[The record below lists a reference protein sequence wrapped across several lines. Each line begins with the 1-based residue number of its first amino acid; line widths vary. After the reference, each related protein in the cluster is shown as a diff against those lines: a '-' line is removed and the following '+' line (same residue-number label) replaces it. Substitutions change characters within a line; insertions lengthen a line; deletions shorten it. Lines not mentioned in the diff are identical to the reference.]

1 LSVKLLRHTIGCTLA
16 FGSANVRSL
25 SPSKLDDLLVE
36 FKHHSLDA
44 MLLCETW
51 HDADSVSIRRLRAE
65 GFGVVER
72 ARPRQN
78 DASLKVN
85 HGGVA
90 IVVAPKF
97 RVKAVEIGSSPST
110 FECTAARITSG
121 QSSCLVAVFYRPG
134 SSAVTGT
141 FFTELADVIKHLLT
155 FIDPLVLAGDVNIR
169 LERESDP
176 NTVAY
181 GELMSAYGM
190 VQLVQ
195 GATHDQGGTLD
206 VVCTRDDLPLPTV
219 CVYDNGI
226 SDHRLL
232 CWRSC
237 LQRPPPVYTSSTR
250 RTWRSFDQEV
260 FRKNLQMS
268 VLCDNLFW
276 NKLDGEALV
285 LLYNNTLESLLN
297 DQIPVRSTTCRRR
310 PSNAWFNDECRKAK
324 QSLRILERAA
334 RQAGELSD
342 STAVLA
348 WRDERRRYLALVRR
362 TRSTFWTSRVESER
376 FQPRRLWQ
384 SFDHI
389 LGRGRGPPADIDA
402 STLHRFFDEKVNAV
416 RAATSSATPPVFT
429 AAPAGCELRMFTPVT
444 EADVIELLK
453 SLPDKQCSSDPMP
466 TWLLKA
472 NSDILAPFLCR
483 LFCESLESGTVS
495 LTLKSAYITPILKKS
510 DLDPTD
516 PKSYRPISNLS
527 VLSKM
532 MERLVSKQLV
542 TYLKENNLLPDLQS
556 AYKVNHSTET
566 AVLKVL
572 SDILLALD
580 SGDIGMLMM
589 LDLSAAFDSVD
600 HATLLKRLTTS
611 YGLKGSVIN
620 WFRSYL
626 SDRTQCVHSSK
637 TRSSISTLLYG
648 VPQGSVLGPILFLLY
663 VADVLQLIK
672 RHQLLPHAY
681 ADDTQIYGFC
691 NPSDADVLQ
700 ERVAACFDE
709 VSEWTAA
716 NRLQLNPSKTEVL
729 WCASTR
735 RQHLVTSTPI
745 QLGSASVSPVSTVRD
760 LGFHINSDVT
770 LTTHVSATVRACFS
784 VLRQIRSVQRSLTRD
799 ALIVLLRALVI
810 SKVDYCCSALV
821 GVSGQQINRLQS
833 VLNAA
838 ARLVF
843 AAHKFDHVTPYLR
856 DLHWLKITERIQFRL
871 CVLAFRCLHGTAP
884 AYLANSLHLVSDN
897 DARRRLRSADA
908 LTLVVPATRRSTLGD
923 RAFPVAAA
931 TAWNT
936 LPSAV
941 RHSPSLSVF
950 CKRLKTTL
958 FSRSFPPK

>member
-1 LSVKLLRHTIGCTLA
+1 
-16 FGSANVRSL
+16 
-25 SPSKLDDLLVE
+25 
-36 FKHHSLDA
+36 
-44 MLLCETW
+44 
-51 HDADSVSIRRLRAE
+51 
-65 GFGVVER
+65 
-72 ARPRQN
+72 
-78 DASLKVN
+78 
-85 HGGVA
+85 
-90 IVVAPKF
+90 
-97 RVKAVEIGSSPST
+97 
-110 FECTAARITSG
+110 
-121 QSSCLVAVFYRPG
+121 
-134 SSAVTGT
+134 
-141 FFTELADVIKHLLT
+141 
-155 FIDPLVLAGDVNIR
+155 
-169 LERESDP
+169 
-176 NTVAY
+176 
-181 GELMSAYGM
+181 
-190 VQLVQ
+190 
-195 GATHDQGGTLD
+195 
-206 VVCTRDDLPLPTV
+206 
-219 CVYDNGI
+219 
-226 SDHRLL
+226 
-232 CWRSC
+232 
-237 LQRPPPVYTSSTR
+237 
-250 RTWRSFDQEV
+250 
-260 FRKNLQMS
+260 MS

-276 NKLDGEALV
+276 NKFDCEALV
-285 LLYNNTLESLLN
+285 LLYNDTLESLLN
-297 DQIPVRSTTCRRR
+297 DQIPVRLTTCRRR
-310 PSNAWFNDECRKAK
+310 PSNVWFSDECRRAK
-324 QSLRILERAA
+324 RSLRTLERAA
-334 RQAGELSD
+334 RKIGELSD
-342 STAVLA
+342 TTQPAVIA
-348 WRDERRRYLALVRR
+348 WRDERRRYFALVRR

-402 STLHRFFDEKVNAV
+402 STLHRFFDEKVDAV
-416 RAATSSATPPVFT
+416 RAATASATPPVFI
-429 AAPAGCELRMFTPVT
+429 AAPVGCELRVFTSVT
-444 EADVIELLK
+444 ETDVIELVK

-472 NSDILAPFLCR
+472 NADILAPFLYQ
-483 LFCESLESGTVS
+483 LFCKSLESGTVP
-495 LTLKSAYITPILKKS
+495 LTLKSAYITPILKKA
-510 DLDPTD
+510 DLDPAD

-532 MERLVSKQLV
+532 LERLVAKQLV
-542 TYLKENNLLPDLQS
+542 TYLKENGLLPDLQS
-556 AYKVNHSTET
+556 AYKVHHSTET

-580 SGDIGMLMM
+580 SGDIGMLVM

-611 YGLKGSVIN
+611 YGLKGNVIN
-620 WFRSYL
+620 WFKSYL

-691 NPSDADVLQ
+691 HPSDAGALQ
-700 ERVAACFDE
+700 ERVAACFDD
-709 VSEWTAA
+709 VSAWTAA

-745 QLGSASVSPVSTVRD
+745 HLGSASVPPVSTVRD

-784 VLRQIRSVQRSLTRD
+784 VLRQIRSVRRSLTRD
-799 ALIVLLRALVI
+799 ALIALTRALVI
-810 SKVDYCCSALV
+810 SKVDYCCSALA
-821 GVSGQQINRLQS
+821 GVSGLQINRLQS

-843 AAHKFDHVTPYLR
+843 AGQKYDHVTPYLR
-856 DLHWLKITERIQFRL
+856 DLHWLKIKERIQFRL

-884 AYLANSLHLVSDN
+884 AYLANSLHLVADN
-897 DARRRLRSADA
+897 DARRCLRSADA
-908 LTLVVPATRRSTLGD
+908 LTLLVPATRRSTLGD

-958 FSRSFPPK
+958 FSRSFPPE